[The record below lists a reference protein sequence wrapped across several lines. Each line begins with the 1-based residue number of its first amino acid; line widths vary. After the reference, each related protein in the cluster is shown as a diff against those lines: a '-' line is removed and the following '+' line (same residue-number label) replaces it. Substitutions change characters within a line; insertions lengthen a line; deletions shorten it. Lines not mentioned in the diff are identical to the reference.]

1 MVGYRSIQANK
12 QMLEYHYDGTFMG
25 LLSAIFDAFNRKEY
39 PDVILRPDGQRLLFA
54 TTHTVETNDSQAQ
67 RVLNGI
73 ERIGGKPTC
82 EQLFHAFLSMSPDME
97 ILLLDY
103 TRELFFRKRPIMAD
117 LGNKTVLQVHKLD
130 RKVLREAHRS
140 VMFIRFERAADGMY
154 FAPFAPKYDVL
165 PLVIG
170 HFKHRFTDQHWIIYD
185 TSRDYGFFFDGKRV
199 EQISID
205 NPSFSKDSGKL
216 KEGLEYEN
224 EDQYQELWREY
235 FRSIA
240 IAERKN
246 PTLQRNFMPKRFWK
260 YLTEK
265 RI

>member
-1 MVGYRSIQANK
+1 
-12 QMLEYHYDGTFMG
+12 
-25 LLSAIFDAFNRKEY
+25 
-39 PDVILRPDGQRLLFA
+39 
-54 TTHTVETNDSQAQ
+54 
-67 RVLNGI
+67 
-73 ERIGGKPTC
+73 
-82 EQLFHAFLSMSPDME
+82 
-97 ILLLDY
+97 
-103 TRELFFRKRPIMAD
+103 
-117 LGNKTVLQVHKLD
+117 
-130 RKVLREAHRS
+130 
-140 VMFIRFERAADGMY
+140 MY